1 MSAIK
6 KIRIQ
11 KGITQAEIADA
22 MQVTVATV
30 SRWETGEFFPRSAKL
45 YQLAAFLG
53 CSVDELLKN

>member
-30 SRWETGEFFPRSAKL
+30 SRWETG
-45 YQLAAFLG
+45 
-53 CSVDELLKN
+53 